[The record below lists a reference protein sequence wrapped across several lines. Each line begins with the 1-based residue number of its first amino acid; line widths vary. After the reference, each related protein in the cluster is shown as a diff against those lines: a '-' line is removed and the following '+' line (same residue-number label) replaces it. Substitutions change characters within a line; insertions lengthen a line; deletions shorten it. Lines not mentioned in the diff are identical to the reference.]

1 MKPCLIGERI
11 FMDSNDALPTQ
22 IIEVTI
28 DRGESEDEN
37 TPVTLA
43 FSDFDNL
50 KLFLSDS
57 SVDDI
62 KNLFDTTFEYI
73 STHKQMV
80 EFTLNDAE
88 NDLFNQISNDIL
100 EQLNAEIKEAEDNFS
115 KIWNLVESSDEDEE
129 AVVTEV

>member
-1 MKPCLIGERI
+1 
-11 FMDSNDALPTQ
+11 MDSNDALPTQ